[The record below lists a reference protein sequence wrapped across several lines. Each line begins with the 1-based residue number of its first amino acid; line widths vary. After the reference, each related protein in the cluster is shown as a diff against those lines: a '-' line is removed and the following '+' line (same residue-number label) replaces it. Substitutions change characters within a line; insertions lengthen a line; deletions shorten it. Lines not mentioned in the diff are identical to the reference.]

1 MVWIEDRRAGRA
13 QALTLIGLAML
24 PALAIVSLVPNLP
37 QLFEHFKYVPNHE
50 LWVPMVLTIPSL
62 CIALFAPLTGLI
74 ADKWGRRPLLLVA
87 LVGFSFLG
95 LLPMMLDNLY
105 AIIASRFVVG
115 IAEAAIL
122 TVCNALMGDY
132 FAGEERQKWLGM
144 QSTVGPVFA
153 SALIL
158 AGGALGTW
166 SWRGP
171 FALYSLGL
179 VVLLFAAL
187 TLWEPTSC
195 REPVQAQAIATLE
208 RVSFPWVAA
217 AYVGAGTI
225 GVAILYYVQAV
236 QLGRIF
242 AALGATNPMRN
253 GIVITVASVGVVI
266 GGWSYQRLA
275 RFSVRGMLGIILIAY
290 GVGYLGLSQSSSYLM
305 GLPFAVIAQY
315 GNGLAIP
322 TLINWALTKYG
333 YEHRGRGMGLWGSCF
348 FVSQFLS
355 PPTVLAVQHF
365 SGTFL
370 KAVGVLGGVCLIIAA
385 ILMARGRAS
394 APVVAPST
402 PSTSR

>member
-1 MVWIEDRRAGRA
+1 MALIQDRRAGRA

-62 CIALFAPLTGLI
+62 CIALFAPLMGLI

-87 LVGFSFLG
+87 LVSFSFLG

-105 AIIASRFVVG
+105 AIIASRFIVG
-115 IAEAAIL
+115 MAEAAIL

-132 FAGEERQKWLGM
+132 FAGKERQKWLGM

-187 TLWEPTSC
+187 TLWEPTAG
-195 REPVQAQAIATLE
+195 REPVQAQVIPTVE
-208 RVSFPWVAA
+208 RVGFPWVAA
-217 AYVGAGTI
+217 ALVGTVTI

-242 AALGATNPMRN
+242 ADLGATNPMRN
-253 GIVITVASVGVVI
+253 GVVITVASVGVVI
-266 GGWSYQRLA
+266 GGWSYQRLF
-275 RFSVRGMLGIILIAY
+275 RFSVRGMLAIILAAY
-290 GVGYLGLSQSSSYLM
+290 GVGYLGLSRSSSYLM
-305 GLPFAVIAQY
+305 GLPFAAIAQY

-348 FVSQFLS
+348 FVAQFLS
-355 PPTVLAVQHF
+355 PPTVLAVQYF

-370 KAVGVLGGVCLIIAA
+370 KAVGVLGFVCLIIAA
-385 ILMARGRAS
+385 ILMARGRPS
-394 APVVAPST
+394 VTSST
-402 PSTSR
+402 PSTAG

>member
-1 MVWIEDRRAGRA
+1 MTMIADRRAGKA
-13 QALTLIGLAML
+13 QGLTLIGLAML

-37 QLFEHFKYVPNHE
+37 QLFKHFKDVPNHE

-95 LLPMMLDNLY
+95 LLPMMLDSLY

-122 TVCNALMGDY
+122 TVSNALMGDY

-144 QSTVGPVFA
+144 QTTIGPIVA

-158 AGGALGTW
+158 AGGALGSW

-171 FALYSLGL
+171 FALYALGL
-179 VVLLFAAL
+179 VVLVFAAM
-187 TLWEPTSC
+187 TLWEPAPTQSTVPAKAAPAAA
-195 REPVQAQAIATLE
+195 RVQ
-208 RVSFPWVAA
+208 FPWMAA
-217 AYVGAGTI
+217 IYVGAATI
-225 GVAILYYVQAV
+225 GMAILYYVQAV
-236 QLGRIF
+236 QLGRVF
-242 AALGATNPMRN
+242 ADLGAANPLQN
-253 GIVITVASVGVVI
+253 SIVVTAASVGVVI
-266 GGWSYQRLA
+266 GGWSYHRLS
-275 RFSVRGMLGIILIAY
+275 RFSVRGCLVIILISY
-290 GVGYLGLSQSSSYLM
+290 GVGYLGLSQSSNYVL
-305 GLPFAVIAQY
+305 GLPFGVISQF
-315 GNGLAIP
+315 GNGLTLP

-348 FVSQFLS
+348 FVAQFLS

-365 SGTFL
+365 TGTFL
-370 KAVGVLGGVCLIIAA
+370 RAVGVLGTVCLLIAG
-385 ILMARGRAS
+385 ILMVRARAA
-394 APVVAPST
+394 APAPS
-402 PSTSR
+402 R